1 MARSADR
8 RELVCLVCDSRNPEF
23 LLESCLVWPE
33 VVLSEAWNSPTS
45 NCPIGKWDEHCTE
58 D

>member
-1 MARSADR
+1 MAMSAER
-8 RELVCLVCDSRNPEF
+8 REAVCRVCDSHDSNF
-23 LLESCLVWPE
+23 LLESCLSWTD
-33 VVLSEAWNSPTS
+33 VVLSEVWNSPTS